1 MPRIHKPIELTKEE
15 KELLEGMLSKGFY
28 QSRKLRRARI
38 LLKNHEHHC
47 PTDIAQLEKCSLP
60 TVYNILKLYRE
71 QGIERALNDGPRPC
85 HHRRKINPKIESEIT
100 TIACSKPPIGY
111 NRWTLRLIRDRYV
124 EITAEEPICHE
135 TVRTVLKKAL

>member
-60 TVYNILKLYRE
+60 RSEEHTSELQSRE
-71 QGIERALNDGPRPC
+71 NLVCRLLLEKKKVKRATAAAG
-85 HHRRKINPKIESEIT
+85 RRADARS
-100 TIACSKPPIGY
+100 
-111 NRWTLRLIRDRYV
+111 
-124 EITAEEPICHE
+124 
-135 TVRTVLKKAL
+135 